1 MRQGCKISSRSPG
14 QRSSHLQLDRESA
27 KARAKVQKSL
37 TGRGNKVLSCPECG
51 KVVRYLADHLANAH
65 HIYRGTEASLDMRKK
80 AKLSL
85 ELSTESQ
92 PPAEVMRRKDNTRST
107 AIVKDYRG
115 TEASLD
121 MRKKVKL
128 SLERKRNNNI
138 AGNGY

>member
-1 MRQGCKISSRSPG
+1 MGEATAEKTELFACDICGELRTRLDRHYERAHK
-14 QRSSHLQLDRESA
+14 LDRESA

-85 ELSTESQ
+85 E
-92 PPAEVMRRKDNTRST
+92 
-107 AIVKDYRG
+107 
-115 TEASLD
+115 
-121 MRKKVKL
+121 
-128 SLERKRNNNI
+128 RKRNNNI